1 MQKTCQPIRHQG
13 HRYRALNPWSI
24 EDGSLLELINRG
36 EFTLSGLL
44 NRDLC
49 QTYFKPT
56 LDATKH
62 KRRIGW
68 MCRRLRL
75 LRAHGLVQKVSGT
88 HRYVVSEKGR
98 TTITALLAA
107 RKADV
112 DQLTKLAA

>member
-1 MQKTCQPIRHQG
+1 CRQG
-13 HRYRALNPWSI
+13 RRYRGLNPWSKQ
-24 EDGSLLELINRG
+24 DGLLLELINCG
-36 EFTLSGLL
+36 EFTLKGFR

-49 QTYFKPT
+49 RAFFKPT
-56 LDATKH
+56 YDATQR
-62 KRRIGW
+62 KRRMGW

-88 HRYVVSEKGR
+88 HSYVVSNKGR

-112 DQLTKLAA
+112 DQLTKWAA